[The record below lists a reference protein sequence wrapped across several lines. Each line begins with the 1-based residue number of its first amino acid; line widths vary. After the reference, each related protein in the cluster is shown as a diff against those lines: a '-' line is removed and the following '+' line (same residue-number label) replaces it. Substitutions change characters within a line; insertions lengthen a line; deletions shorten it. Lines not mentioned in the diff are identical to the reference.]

1 MKKILVL
8 LVFSAV
14 CVCMGQ
20 VAVFRTV
27 RNLTARPFTASELR
41 LLFMGYGKQNA
52 TVEEPGL
59 CPDGWTFSEKSNHH
73 GTAFIMWNATFD
85 VASPGKITFKLS
97 EPDVCS
103 ALFVDGEAVAAWKET
118 FPPVMLEEGTH
129 TVQMLAA
136 QRKGERLPKILA
148 YRDGYA
154 TKLKYSVLKLDKKA
168 KAFQFVQTGTC
179 LALDN
184 GKVIGVDTKC
194 IVPAKRVDTRARIAN
209 MQAVAGQGEAVEVPL
224 SLEYPEIAAPL
235 LGTVDAQVCYDTASG
250 RNLGKENIAVSGHSP
265 SLKLKPVAGT
275 EIVKFSFFVEG
286 RAVFSDCNLH
296 LVAAKGKALLRASGQ
311 SLFIGEDRAL
321 LITDTKSK
329 IQLPTVSGNDVIMDM
344 LGNKDCLAVAQKAY
358 PNAKVQS
365 FLPKPGTLPE
375 LCALEMLP
383 KNAGRLVLLGRF
395 SPDMLAF
402 ISRRCASTGIVPVAV
417 ALPGDRL
424 AALKVKETGLRLG
437 IDVLDLWSDMLN

>member
-1 MKKILVL
+1 MKNILAL
-8 LVFSAV
+8 LVFSVA

-20 VAVFRTV
+20 VAVFRAV

-41 LLFMGYGKQNA
+41 LLFTGYGKQNA

-59 CPDGWTFSEKSNHH
+59 CPDNWLFPEKPNPHS
-73 GTAFIMWNATFD
+73 TALIMWNATFD

-103 ALFVDGEAVAAWKET
+103 ALFVDGMAVAAWKEA

-129 TVQMLAA
+129 AIQMLAA

-148 YRDGYA
+148 YREGHA
-154 TKLKYSVLKLDKKA
+154 TKLKYSLLKLDRKA
-168 KAFQFVQTGTC
+168 RAFQFVQTGAC
-179 LALDN
+179 LALSN
-184 GKVIGVDTKC
+184 GKVIGVDAKR

-235 LGTVDAQVCYDTASG
+235 LAAVDVHVNYVAASG
-250 RNLGKENIAVSGHSP
+250 RILGKENITVSGHAP
-265 SLKLKPVAGT
+265 TLELRPVAGA
-275 EIVKFSFFVEG
+275 EIAKLSFQVEG
-286 RAVFSDCNLH
+286 RPVFPECNLH
-296 LVAAKGKALLRASGQ
+296 IVDALGKSVLRASGK
-311 SLFIGEDRAL
+311 SLFIGEERAL
-321 LITDTKSK
+321 LVTDTKSK
-329 IQLPTVSGNDVIMDM
+329 IQLPAAKGNDVIMDM
-344 LGNKDCLAVAQKAY
+344 LGNKECLAFAQKAF
-358 PNAKVQS
+358 PEAKVLA
-365 FLPKPGTLPE
+365 FLPKTGTLPE
-375 LCALEMLP
+375 LCALENLP
-383 KNAGRLVLLGRF
+383 ENAGRLVLLGSF

-402 ISRRCASTGIVPVAV
+402 ICRRCATSGIVPVAV

-437 IDVLDLWSDMLN
+437 MDVLDLWSDMMN

>member
-1 MKKILVL
+1 MKKILAL

-129 TVQMLAA
+129 TVQMLVA

-154 TKLKYSVLKLDKKA
+154 TKLKYSVLKLVTHGSRCYVSSD
-168 KAFQFVQTGTC
+168 
-179 LALDN
+179 
-184 GKVIGVDTKC
+184 C
-194 IVPAKRVDTRARIAN
+194 IRGQPLIRRISSSLV
-209 MQAVAGQGEAVEVPL
+209 MESGPQG
-224 SLEYPEIAAPL
+224 
-235 LGTVDAQVCYDTASG
+235 
-250 RNLGKENIAVSGHSP
+250 
-265 SLKLKPVAGT
+265 KPVSRMIPST
-275 EIVKFSFFVEG
+275 
-286 RAVFSDCNLH
+286 R
-296 LVAAKGKALLRASGQ
+296 LL
-311 SLFIGEDRAL
+311 
-321 LITDTKSK
+321 
-329 IQLPTVSGNDVIMDM
+329 
-344 LGNKDCLAVAQKAY
+344 
-358 PNAKVQS
+358 
-365 FLPKPGTLPE
+365 
-375 LCALEMLP
+375 
-383 KNAGRLVLLGRF
+383 
-395 SPDMLAF
+395 
-402 ISRRCASTGIVPVAV
+402 
-417 ALPGDRL
+417 
-424 AALKVKETGLRLG
+424 
-437 IDVLDLWSDMLN
+437 